1 MSNELNPEFAVVHG
15 RAKSSYEHYD
25 RKEDLQHQ
33 THFCPGCGH
42 GIVHKMIA
50 QAIDL
55 LGVQD
60 RTIMVGPVGCA
71 VFTYYYFDVG
81 NVQAAHGR
89 APAVATAIKRSRP
102 GSIVISYQ
110 GDGDLSAIGS
120 AEILHAANRGENITV
135 IFVNNAVYSMTGGQA
150 APTTLIGQKSTTTPN
165 GRNAATEGYPLRVSE
180 LLSTLQAPVYIERVA
195 LGDNKQIA
203 QAVRTIRRAVA
214 NQVKGLGFSLVEVLS
229 PCPTIWRM
237 TPVDAQHWVR
247 DVMEKTFPLG
257 VFCDRTAESI
267 AAPGPQP
274 DAPPPLQELPRILG
288 VAEADLPEGNAN
300 AMTPGQ
306 NVDLEVRIAG
316 FGGQGVLLL
325 GEVLAEAG
333 LDAGFEVSWLP
344 SYGPEMR
351 SGTSNC
357 HVRLSNKPIDSPL
370 VAAPNVLVAMNE
382 PSLRKFDKSVR
393 AGGWVIYNGDKFP
406 ADCVR
411 DDVHVLAVPFTHFAD
426 ELGDPRA
433 TNMLMLGAL
442 LEIAGVLP
450 EVSVD
455 SALRRLV
462 KNPRWAELDNRAV
475 SRGRCSTFSRSQRC
489 EASAAARAS
498 ANSSVFAPPAIGEAT
513 ATSVSSALYNPCGLW
528 NTVQRT
534 CNLPHVHSEAF
545 QSF

>member
-1 MSNELNPEFAVVHG
+1 MSSGPIPEYEVVHG
-15 RAKSSYEHYD
+15 RAKSFYERYD

-42 GIVHKMIA
+42 GTVHKMIA

-89 APAVATAIKRSRP
+89 APAVATAMKRSRP

-110 GDGDLSAIGS
+110 GDGDLSAIGA

-135 IFVNNAVYSMTGGQA
+135 IFVNNAIYSMTGGQA

-165 GRNAATEGYPLRVSE
+165 GRKAATEGYPLHVSE
-180 LLSTLQAPVYIERVA
+180 LLSTLQAPVNIERVG

-203 QAVRTIRRAVA
+203 QAVRAIRRAVA
-214 NQVKGLGFSLVEVLS
+214 NQVQGLGFSLVEVLS
-229 PCPTIWRM
+229 PCPTIWKM
-237 TPVDAQHWVR
+237 APVEAQHWVR
-247 DVMEKTFPLG
+247 DTMEKTFPLG
-257 VFCDRTAESI
+257 IYCDRTAERN
-267 AAPGPQP
+267 AAHVPQP
-274 DAPPPLQELPRILG
+274 GAPPSLEELPRILG
-288 VAEADLPEGNAN
+288 VAEADLPKGNAH
-300 AMTPGQ
+300 AMTSGRD
-306 NVDLEVRIAG
+306 VDLEVRIAG

-325 GEVLAEAG
+325 GEMLAEAG
-333 LDAGFEVSWLP
+333 LDAGLQVSWLP

-357 HVRLSNKPIDSPL
+357 HVRLSSKTIDSPL

-382 PSLRKFDKSVR
+382 PSLRKFDKAVR
-393 AGGWVIYNGDKFP
+393 AGGWVIYNGNEFP

-411 DDVHVLAVPFTHFAD
+411 DDVHVLAVPFTHAAD
-426 ELGDPRA
+426 DLGDPRA

-442 LEIAGVLP
+442 LEIAGELP
-450 EVSVD
+450 QASVD
-455 SALRRLV
+455 AALRRLI
-462 KNPRWAELDNRAV
+462 KNPRWVELDERAL
-475 SRGRCSTFSRSQRC
+475 SRGR
-489 EASAAARAS
+489 E
-498 ANSSVFAPPAIGEAT
+498 
-513 ATSVSSALYNPCGLW
+513 LYC
-528 NTVQRT
+528 
-534 CNLPHVHSEAF
+534 
-545 QSF
+545 QSLAGV